1 MNRLRAFLSLPLGT
15 VGSIVGIGSGLNSI
29 FGHHGSGGSGAG
41 STVYTPTGSGAADQ
55 SFQQMLTQLQQA
67 MSGYG
72 NQVTPAMTQAFGNLM
87 GIPTSGLTDAGGR
100 AGRYYND
107 LASGQDALGGALRQQ
122 GGQAAGAGQQL
133 WNTALDPE
141 NQLRNT
147 LQQQVTDASRA
158 GTSARGIGMSPQAA
172 GIENQDVSN
181 FLMNW
186 QDRQLGRQSTGLQG
200 MLSAFGQA
208 GQDYTG
214 ASNMGTAAAG
224 NIMNSGTVPYQAN
237 TMAAGAPFNYA
248 QMFNQGMGGMGQN
261 MAGVMSQIIPY
272 LYAGQGAAG
281 MNFNQGQVGV
291 NNLTTGLQQ
300 LGKSP
305 FLQNVFNNQ
314 PLNSQD
320 TMGTNYNIFSPPTFD
335 QPYGG

>member
-29 FGHHGSGGSGAG
+29 FGHHGSGGSG
-41 STVYTPTGSGAADQ
+41 SSSVYTPTGSGAADTT
-55 SFQQMLTQLQQA
+55 FQQMLAQLSQSMQ
-67 MSGYG
+67 GYG
-72 NQVTPAMTQAFGNLM
+72 NQVQPAMSTAFANLM
-87 GIPTSGLTDAGGR
+87 GIPTQGLNNA
-100 AGRYYND
+100 
-107 LASGQDALGGALRQQ
+107 
-122 GGQAAGAGQQL
+122 GQAAGNYYFNLAGNQDAMHNILADQGNQAGAAGSQL
-133 WNTALDPE
+133 WRTALDPE

-158 GTSARGIGMSPQAA
+158 ATGARGIGMSPQAA

-186 QDRQLGRQSTGLQG
+186 QDRQLGRQSQGLQG

-214 ASNMGTAAAG
+214 ASNLATSAAG
-224 NIMNSGTVPYQAN
+224 NLLNSGTVPYQMN

-248 QMFNQGMGGMGQN
+248 QMFNQGMGGLGQN

-281 MNFNQGQVGV
+281 MNFNQGQVGL
-291 NNLTTGLQQ
+291 NNLTTGLSQ
-300 LGKSP
+300 LGQSP
-305 FLQNVFNNQ
+305 FMQNVFGGGGGSSYM
-314 PLNSQD
+314 PYTGGYSA
-320 TMGTNYNIFSPPTFD
+320 PPPD
-335 QPYGG
+335 AGYGSLGPP